1 MRQCCSPDGWR
12 VYRCAGHTRAEHSLQ
27 GTRLVIKRLEQKIVL
42 TDEEELHVVEGKGGK
57 LDVRVVLPPVGV
69 GLQRHAQSTVVSQV
83 LPQGEVAVH
92 LCVGYRVLVILIP
105 QTAGLAVECLDS
117 FVVVELG

>member
-1 MRQCCSPDGWR
+1 MFDNCVSDLMVGVFLRM
-12 VYRCAGHTRAEHSLQ
+12 T
-27 GTRLVIKRLEQKIVL
+27 GTPGQSIA
-42 TDEEELHVVEGKGGK
+42 DEEELHVVEGKGGK
-57 LDVRVVLPPVGV
+57 LDVRVVSPPVGV
-69 GLQRHAQSTVVSQV
+69 GLQRHAETTVVRQV

-105 QTAGLAVECLDS
+105 QTAGLAVEGLDS